1 MYKQTLISALLVSSL
16 SFSTLAAAPSAIP
29 DLKETT
35 TQLEQTVIKFTCNTK
50 VAQQRILAIND
61 QTCTEFP
68 FTRTAENNA
77 DQIAIKKTTLSTI
90 DTWFFRDNKSL
101 KKVSFEGST
110 INLEPFAGH
119 TFLEGCESIDMVSF
133 KGTTGVDL
141 STFLEQY
148 ASPTLL
154 QRILDRKCKLYVD
167 MTDTGATM
175 KSFSADGVVTQDA
188 IHFAIKTSKIL
199 DVIAK
204 ERSATTSEKKPKGWV

>member
-1 MYKQTLISALLVSSL
+1 MYKQTLLSALLVSSF
-16 SFSTLAAAPSAIP
+16 SFSTLAAATTTMP
-29 DLKETT
+29 DLKDTT
-35 TQLEQTVIKFTCNTK
+35 TQLEQTVIKFTCNSK
-50 VAQQRILAIND
+50 AAQQRILAIND

-90 DTWFFRDNKSL
+90 DPWFFRDNKSL

-133 KGTTGVDL
+133 KGTAGVDL

-154 QRILDRKCKLYVD
+154 QRILDRKCKLLMD
-167 MTDTGATM
+167 MTDTGVTM
-175 KSFSADGVVTQDA
+175 
-188 IHFAIKTSKIL
+188 
-199 DVIAK
+199 
-204 ERSATTSEKKPKGWV
+204 